1 MSLLIFWKM
10 GCTGSKTAQA
20 SKPEDKVASAT
31 LLTEPSADN
40 KETKP
45 DVPAAEVSTTETASK
60 EAVVDAPAEQA
71 KVTESDSPAD
81 ANSAEADQKVENRDG
96 EAEATKEP
104 AQGAAEEG
112 DAQEQLVDAAT
123 TQAKDQ
129 KVEAPEETPV
139 VTEGEEKLAQED
151 DATAPVSVVAAPTA
165 PGSQKGGCLN
175 FCLAT
180 EAQTEIVVEN

>member
-1 MSLLIFWKM
+1 LSPLIFLKM
-10 GCTGSKTAQA
+10 GCTGSKTAHA
-20 SKPEDKVASAT
+20 FKPEDKVASTT

-60 EAVVDAPAEQA
+60 EAVVDAPAEDA
-71 KVTESDSPAD
+71 KVTEGDAPAD
-81 ANSAEADQKVENRDG
+81 ANSAEADQKVETRAE

-112 DAQEQLVDAAT
+112 NAQEQITDAAT
-123 TQAKDQ
+123 TQE
-129 KVEAPEETPV
+129 VEAPEETPV
-139 VTEGEEKLAQED
+139 VTEGEEELAQEA